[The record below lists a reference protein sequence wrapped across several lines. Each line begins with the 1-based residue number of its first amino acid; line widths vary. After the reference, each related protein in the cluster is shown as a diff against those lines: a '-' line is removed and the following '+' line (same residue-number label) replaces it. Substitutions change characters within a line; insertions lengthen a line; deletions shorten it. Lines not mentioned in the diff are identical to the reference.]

1 MARAFTAPR
10 PASYAPL
17 PPPVHRRR
25 FDGPLPPGPGIGVP
39 GVSLARF
46 LIDTPGFLLRL
57 HRRYGDAVAF
67 SLNGQLSLA
76 LFAPEMVDTVLVRS
90 SRSFVKGLGFERM
103 RKVLGE
109 GLLTNEQPI
118 HLRHR
123 RMMQAPF
130 HRERLDGYAATMAA
144 STATEL
150 AAWEDGATVPVGP
163 RMMALTLDIVA
174 RTLFGTDASAHAD
187 RIAHSMEVAIDR
199 IERTMLPGLDRLD
212 RLPLPWFQAFPRA
225 ADDLAQVAEHL
236 IAERRAAASDDPPGA
251 RGTAADHADDAGFDA
266 REDDLLAL
274 LLAMRDDDGGGLDDD
289 EVRDEVLTL
298 ILSGHET
305 TANVLTW
312 AQAYLA
318 TAPDV
323 RRALEAEADD
333 QAWLDDRRAPSV
345 EEVMDAE
352 VAGLVL
358 AETLRLAPP
367 VWVAPRRAIE
377 DVEVAGVPVPAGAHV
392 LVSQYVTHRDPRWFP
407 EPERFDPWR
416 WRRRPERELPRGAY
430 VPFGGG
436 NRRCLGEHFALL
448 EARII
453 LLAIA
458 RQIRLQPLDARHPVP
473 PAQPRATFRPRGKVP
488 MLVTRRTA

>member
-10 PASYAPL
+10 PASYAPV
-17 PPPVHRRR
+17 PPPITRRR
-25 FDGPLPPGPGIGVP
+25 FDGPLPPGPGMGVP

-46 LIDTPGFLLRL
+46 LADTPGFLLRL
-57 HRRYGDAVAF
+57 QRRYGDAVSF
-67 SLNGQLSLA
+67 SLNGQLFLG
-76 LFAPEMVDTVLVRS
+76 LFAPEMVEGVLVRS
-90 SRSFVKGLGFERM
+90 SRSFVKGVGFERM

-150 AAWEDGATVPVGP
+150 ATWQHGATVPVGP

-174 RTLFGTDASAHAD
+174 RTLFGTDAREHAD
-187 RIAHSMEVAIDR
+187 RIAHSMEIAIDR

-212 RLPLPWFQAFPRA
+212 RVPLPWFQAFPRA
-225 ADDLAQVAEHL
+225 ADDLAEVAEQL
-236 IAERRAAASDDPPGA
+236 IAERRVAAGHGSPGPGEA
-251 RGTAADHADDAGFDA
+251 VPAPETAAFDP
-266 REDDLLAL
+266 RRDDLLAL

-318 TAPDV
+318 TAPEV
-323 RRALEAEADD
+323 RQALEAEADE
-333 QAWLDDRRAPSV
+333 QAWLTEGRAPSV
-345 EEVMDAE
+345 EEVMSAE

-358 AETLRLAPP
+358 AESLRLAPP
-367 VWVAPRRAIE
+367 VWVAPRRALE
-377 DVEVAGVPVPAGAHV
+377 DVEVAGVAVPAGAHV

-407 EPERFDPWR
+407 DPERFDPWR
-416 WRRRPERELPRGAY
+416 WRERPERDLPRGAY
-430 VPFGGG
+430 TPFGGG

-448 EARII
+448 ESRII

-458 RQIRLQPLDARHPVP
+458 RQLRLEPSDPRHPVP
-473 PAQPRATFRPRGKVP
+473 PAQPRATYRPRGRVP
-488 MLVTRRTA
+488 MRVTRRAG

>member
-17 PPPVHRRR
+17 PAPVHRRR
-25 FDGPLPPGPGIGVP
+25 FDGPLPPGPGVGVP
-39 GVSLARF
+39 GLNLARF

-57 HRRYGDAVAF
+57 HRRYGDAVSF
-67 SLNGQLSLA
+67 SLNGQLFLGM
-76 LFAPEMVDTVLVRS
+76 FAPEMVDAVLVRS
-90 SRSFVKGLGFERM
+90 SRSFVKGVGFERM

-144 STATEL
+144 STASEL
-150 AAWEDGATVPVGP
+150 ATWEDGATVPVGP

-174 RTLFGTDASAHAD
+174 RTLFGTDAREHAD
-187 RIAHSMEVAIDR
+187 RIAHSMEIAIDR

-212 RLPLPWFQAFPRA
+212 RLPLPWFRAFPRA
-225 ADDLAQVAEHL
+225 ADDLAAVAEQL
-236 IAERRAAASDDPPGA
+236 IAGRRAAADGAPPGNGGA
-251 RGTAADHADDAGFDA
+251 SAGQDEAGFDP

-274 LLAMRDDDGGGLDDD
+274 LLAMRDDDGDGLDDD

-318 TAPDV
+318 TAPEV
-323 RRALEAEADD
+323 RHALEAEADD
-333 QAWLDDRRAPSV
+333 QAWLSEGRAPSV

-358 AETLRLAPP
+358 AEALRLAPP
-367 VWVAPRRAIE
+367 VWVAPRRALE

-416 WRRRPERELPRGAY
+416 WRERPERDLPRGAY

-458 RQIRLQPLDARHPVP
+458 RQVRLAPLDPRHPVP
-473 PAQPRATFRPRGKVP
+473 PAQPRATYRPRGVVP
-488 MLVTRRTA
+488 MRAVRRTA

>member
-39 GVSLARF
+39 GIDLARF
-46 LIDTPGFLLRL
+46 LADTPGFLLRL

-67 SLNGQLSLA
+67 SLNGQLFLG
-76 LFAPEMVDTVLVRS
+76 LFAPEMVDEVLVRS
-90 SRSFVKGLGFERM
+90 SRSFVKGVGFERM

-144 STATEL
+144 ATRAEL
-150 AAWEDGATVPVGP
+150 ATWQDGATVPVGP

-174 RTLFGTDASAHAD
+174 RTLFGTDAREHAD
-187 RIAHSMEVAIDR
+187 RIAHSMGIAIDR

-212 RLPLPWFQAFPRA
+212 RLPLPWFRAFPRA
-225 ADDLAQVAEHL
+225 ADDLAAIAEQL
-236 IAERRAAASDDPPGA
+236 IAERRAAADLDPSGA
-251 RGTAADHADDAGFDA
+251 GGPSAGPRDRAFDP
-266 REDDLLAL
+266 RRDDLLAL

-312 AQAYLA
+312 AQAHLA

-333 QAWLDDRRAPSV
+333 QLWLTEGRAPSV
-345 EEVMDAE
+345 EEVMSTE

-358 AETLRLAPP
+358 AEALRLAPP

-377 DVEVAGVPVPAGAHV
+377 DVEVAGVPIPAGAHV

-407 EPERFDPWR
+407 EPDRFDPWR
-416 WRRRPERELPRGAY
+416 WRHHPERDLPRGAY
-430 VPFGGG
+430 TPFGGG

-453 LLAIA
+453 LLAVA
-458 RQIRLQPLDARHPVP
+458 RQVRLEASDPRHPVP
-473 PAQPRATFRPRGKVP
+473 RAQPRATYRPRGRVP
-488 MLVTRRTA
+488 MRVTRRPS

>member
-17 PPPVHRRR
+17 PPPIDRRR
-25 FDGPLPPGPGIGVP
+25 FDGPLPPGPGPGVP
-39 GVSLARF
+39 GIGLARF
-46 LIDTPGFLLRL
+46 LADTPGFLLRL
-57 HRRYGDAVAF
+57 HRRYGDAVSF
-67 SLNGQLSLA
+67 SLNGQLFLG
-76 LFAPEMVDTVLVRS
+76 LFAPEMVDAVLVRS
-90 SRSFVKGLGFERM
+90 ARSFVKGVGFERM

-109 GLLTNEQPI
+109 GLLTNEEPI

-123 RMMQAPF
+123 RLLQAPF
-130 HRERLDGYAATMAA
+130 HRDRLDGYAATMAA
-144 STATEL
+144 STRTEL
-150 AAWEDGATVPVGP
+150 ATWEDGAIVSVGP

-174 RTLFGTDASAHAD
+174 RTLFGTDASEHAG
-187 RIAHSMEVAIDR
+187 RIAHSMEIAIDR

-212 RLPLPWFQAFPRA
+212 RVPLPWFRAFPRA
-225 ADDLAQVAEHL
+225 ADDLAEVAEQL
-236 IAERRAAASDDPPGA
+236 ITARRAASDAMPRDA
-251 RGTAADHADDAGFDA
+251 GTADGHAAPGDP
-266 REDDLLAL
+266 RSDDLLAL

-289 EVRDEVLTL
+289 ELRDEVLTL

-323 RRALEAEADD
+323 RRSLETEADA
-333 QAWLDDRRAPSV
+333 QAWLTEGRAPGI
-345 EEVMDAE
+345 EEVMAAE

-358 AETLRLAPP
+358 AEALRLAPP
-367 VWVAPRRAIE
+367 VWVAPRRAVE

-407 EPERFDPWR
+407 DPDRFDVWR
-416 WRRRPERELPRGAY
+416 WQRRPERDLPRGAY

-458 RQIRLQPLDARHPVP
+458 RQVRLEPPDPRHPVP
-473 PAQPRATFRPRGKVP
+473 AAQPRATYRPRGAVP
-488 MLVTRRTA
+488 MRVTRRTA

>member
-1 MARAFTAPR
+1 MSRAFTAPR

-17 PPPVHRRR
+17 PPPIVRRR
-25 FDGPLPPGPGIGVP
+25 YDGPLPPGPGPGIPGIG
-39 GVSLARF
+39 LARF
-46 LIDTPGFLLRL
+46 LADTPGFLLRL
-57 HRRYGDAVAF
+57 HRQHGDAVSF
-67 SLNGQLSLA
+67 SLSGQLFLG
-76 LFAPEMVDTVLVRS
+76 LFAPEMVDAVLVRS
-90 SRSFVKGLGFERM
+90 ARSFVKGVGFERM

-109 GLLTNEQPI
+109 GLLTNEEPI

-123 RMMQAPF
+123 RMLQAPF

-144 STATEL
+144 STRREL
-150 AAWEDGATVPVGP
+150 ATWADGATVSVGP

-174 RTLFGTDASAHAD
+174 RTLFGTDASEHAG
-187 RIAHSMEVAIDR
+187 RIAHSMEIAIDR
-199 IERTMLPGLDRLD
+199 IERTMLPGFDRLD
-212 RLPLPWFQAFPRA
+212 RVPLPWFRAFPRA
-225 ADDLAQVAEHL
+225 ADDLAEVAEQL
-236 IAERRAAASDDPPGA
+236 IAARRARTGGPDDPRSSQPHA
-251 RGTAADHADDAGFDA
+251 AAADPRA
-266 REDDLLAL
+266 DDLLAL

-318 TAPDV
+318 AAPEI
-323 RRALEAEADD
+323 RRALEAEADQQD
-333 QAWLDDRRAPSV
+333 WLSEGRAPSV
-345 EEVMDAE
+345 EEVMAAE

-358 AETLRLAPP
+358 AEALRLAPP

-377 DVEVAGVPVPAGAHV
+377 DVEVAGIPVPAGAHV

-416 WRRRPERELPRGAY
+416 WRQRPERDLPRGAY
-430 VPFGGG
+430 TPFGGG

-458 RQIRLQPLDARHPVP
+458 RQLRLEALDPRHPIP
-473 PAQPRATFRPRGKVP
+473 AAQPRATYRPRGPVP
-488 MLVTRRTA
+488 MRVTRRTA